1 MGYTYEV
8 HVWDGPIGS
17 DNYGD
22 YKWLQ
27 IYCGE
32 SVLKAMYY
40 MWWAK
45 RNGWKCIKLEWRP

>member
-1 MGYTYEV
+1 MGYTYEIN
-8 HVWDGPIGS
+8 VWDGPI
-17 DNYGD
+17 DGD

-32 SVLKAMYY
+32 SALKAMYQ

-45 RNGWKCIKLEWRP
+45 RNGWQCIKLEWRP

>member
-1 MGYTYEV
+1 MGYTYEIN
-8 HVWDGPIGS
+8 VWDGPI
-17 DNYGD
+17 DGD

-32 SVLKAMYY
+32 SVLKAVYY

-45 RNGWKCIKLEWRP
+45 RNGWLCIKLEWRP